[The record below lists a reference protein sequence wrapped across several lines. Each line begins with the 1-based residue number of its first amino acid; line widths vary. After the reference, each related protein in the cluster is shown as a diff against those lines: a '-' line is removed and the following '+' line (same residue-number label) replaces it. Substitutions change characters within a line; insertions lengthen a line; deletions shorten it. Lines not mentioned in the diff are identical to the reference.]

1 MVFLVPSVVH
11 IVDDDALIRA
21 STSYLLSSHGYITEI
36 YSSGAEFLADAKL
49 GRGCVLLDLVMPG
62 VSGHQ
67 VQEELDRRG
76 AALPVI
82 VISGQG
88 DLDAAVK
95 AMKLGAVDFLQKPVR
110 DEDLLAAVGRCMDQ
124 SKKDEEQRRVKSA
137 AAAALRQLSAREV
150 QILQG
155 LLAGLTNK
163 EIARHLGLSPRT
175 VEMHRAS
182 MMEDLGV
189 ASLSEAVRIAID
201 AELSPLDA

>member
-1 MVFLVPSVVH
+1 MPSVVH

-21 STSYLLSSHGYITEI
+21 STSYLLSSQGYATEI
-36 YSSGAEFLADAKL
+36 YSSGAEFLSEAKL
-49 GRGCVLLDLVMPG
+49 VRGCVLLDLVMPG
-62 VSGHQ
+62 LSGHE
-67 VQEELDRRG
+67 VQEELGRRG

-110 DEDLLAAVGRCMDQ
+110 DDDLLAAVGRCIDQ
-124 SKKDEEQRRVKSA
+124 SRKDDDQRRVKIA
-137 AAAALRQLSAREV
+137 AAAALRQLSAREL

-155 LLAGLTNK
+155 LLGGLTNK
-163 EIARHLGLSPRT
+163 EIARHLGISPRT

-182 MMEDLGV
+182 MMDDLGV
-189 ASLSEAVRIAID
+189 TSLSEAVRIAID

>member
-1 MVFLVPSVVH
+1 VVFLLPSVVH

-21 STSYLLSSHGYITEI
+21 STSYLLSSQGYATEI
-36 YSSGAEFLADAKL
+36 YSSGAEFLSDARL
-49 GRGCVLLDLVMPG
+49 DQGCVLLDLVMPG
-62 VSGHQ
+62 LTGHQ
-67 VQEELDRRG
+67 VQEELERRG
-76 AALPVI
+76 NTLPVI

-95 AMKLGAVDFLQKPVR
+95 SMKLGAVDFLQKPVR
-110 DEDLLAAVGRCMDQ
+110 DTDLLAAVGRCVGQ
-124 SKKDEEQRRVKSA
+124 SQKDDDQRRVKSA
-137 AAAALRQLSAREV
+137 AAAALRQLSAREL

-155 LLAGLTNK
+155 LLSGLTNK
-163 EIARHLGLSPRT
+163 EIARRLGISPRT

-182 MMEDLGV
+182 MMNDLGV

>member
-1 MVFLVPSVVH
+1 VVFLLPSVVH

-21 STSYLLSSHGYITEI
+21 STSYLLSSHGYATEI

-49 GRGCVLLDLVMPG
+49 ARGCVLLDLVMPG
-62 VSGHQ
+62 MSGHQ

-76 AALPVI
+76 NTLPVI

-95 AMKLGAVDFLQKPVR
+95 SMKLGAVDFLHKPVG
-110 DEDLLAAVGRCMDQ
+110 DEDLLAAVGRCIDQ
-124 SKKDEEQRRVKSA
+124 SEKDDDQRRVKSA
-137 AAAALRQLSAREV
+137 AAAALRQLSAREL

-155 LLAGLTNK
+155 LLSGLTNK

-182 MMEDLGV
+182 MMNDLGA

>member
-1 MVFLVPSVVH
+1 MPSVVH

-21 STSYLLSSHGYITEI
+21 STSYLLSSQGYATEI

-49 GRGCVLLDLVMPG
+49 GQGCVLLDLVMPG
-62 VSGHQ
+62 LSGHQ
-67 VQEELDRRG
+67 VQEELGRRG
-76 AALPVI
+76 EVLPVI

-110 DEDLLAAVGRCMDQ
+110 DDDLLAAVGRCIDQ
-124 SKKDEEQRRVKSA
+124 SLKDDDQRRVKSA
-137 AAAALRQLSAREV
+137 AAAALRQLSAREL

-155 LLAGLTNK
+155 LLGGLTNK
-163 EIARHLGLSPRT
+163 EIARHLGISPRT

-182 MMEDLGV
+182 MMDDLGV

>member
-1 MVFLVPSVVH
+1 MLSVVH

-21 STSYLLSSHGYITEI
+21 STSYLLSAHGYATEI
-36 YSSGAEFLADAKL
+36 YSSGAEFLADARL
-49 GRGCVLLDLVMPG
+49 ERGCILLDLVMPG
-62 VSGHQ
+62 LSGHQ
-67 VQEELDRRG
+67 VQEEINLRG
-76 AALPVI
+76 AVLPVI

-110 DEDLLAAVGRCMDQ
+110 DDDLLAAVGRCIDQ
-124 SKKDEEQRRVKSA
+124 SLKDEDQRRVKSA
-137 AAAALRQLSAREV
+137 AAAALRQLSAREL

-155 LLAGLTNK
+155 LLGGLTNK
-163 EIARHLGLSPRT
+163 EIARHLGISPRT

-182 MMEDLGV
+182 MMDDLGV